1 MPYVNIPDSKLAF
14 GVAKI
19 VGKLQGQLAN
29 QVVESQLDIT
39 QQFRRQGC
47 PTTGPTGRARNKQ
60 AQLSRNVS
68 NINRRLEKFRR
79 LATKLRPPV
88 KGLKAALKLIILLPI
103 PQSVP
108 PGFGIPVGITTKFAD
123 IMHLLKEFIKQIGD
137 DIDAIFAILETPN
150 NLTSSLTKQL
160 ANLDGAIRSCE
171 LENELRTQLENGSV
185 SRQQLIDI
193 GLLDGT
199 DDSGDIEEIFITS
212 KLLPTFIGGNNIGQ
226 DGNLTPSETTATN
239 DDDPLYK
246 GKWANETRYYIKDKV
261 SYTGK
266 IWICNR
272 EHISNLN
279 GGKLNGPPGIGPW
292 DESNIVL
299 AGGQYG
305 QLEDGFL
312 LNGEYEK
319 AINTLENILLRLETS
334 TIDNKVKDSVKG
346 LLGAF
351 NTLYKPL
358 QGSLANTDRD
368 GGILYTAPNGEVYK
382 LKVVD
387 DLKSPKIAP
396 RRFAVAEDLEGVVV
410 LQGPKSFSS
419 STDILIEELKF
430 RLDNQLP

>member
-1 MPYVNIPDSKLAF
+1 MAYVNIPDSKLAL

-29 QVVESQLDIT
+29 QVVKSQLDLT
-39 QQFRRQGC
+39 QQFRREGC
-47 PTTGPTGRARNKQ
+47 PTNGPTGRARNKQ
-60 AQLSRNVS
+60 ARLSSNVS

-79 LATKLRPPV
+79 LANKLKAPV

-123 IMHLLKEFIKQIGD
+123 IMHLLKEFIKQISD
-137 DIDAIFAILETPN
+137 DIDAITAILETPN
-150 NLTSSLTKQL
+150 NLTSSLSRQL

-171 LENELRTQLENGSV
+171 LENELRNQLENGEV
-185 SRQQLIDI
+185 DRQQLIDI
-193 GLLDGT
+193 GLLN
-199 DDSGDIEEIFITS
+199 DSDEDGDIEEVFITS
-212 KLLPTFIGGNNIGQ
+212 KLLPSFVGGNNVGQ
-226 DGNLTPSETTATN
+226 DGNLTADQTTATN
-239 DDDPLYK
+239 DSDPAYK
-246 GKWANETRYYIKDKV
+246 GKWKKGIRYYVKDKV
-261 SYTGK
+261 YFNGK
-266 IWICNR
+266 IWVCTS
-272 EHISNLN
+272 EHISDEK
-279 GGKLNGPPGIGPW
+279 GGRLNGPPGIGPW
-292 DESNIVL
+292 RESNIVL
-299 AGGQYG
+299 AGGEYG
-305 QLEDGFL
+305 QVDKDFLANGSYED
-312 LNGEYEK
+312 
-319 AINTLENILLRLETS
+319 AIKTLENILLRLETS
-334 TIDNKVKDSVKG
+334 NINDKVKDNVKG

-358 QGSLANTDRD
+358 AGSLANTDKD
-368 GGILYTAPNGEVYK
+368 GSIFYTAPNGEVYK